1 MYSHSPLLCAVW
13 RNAEMFPDKAA
24 FIVDGIETDYSSL
37 ILNVRKAAGMLVRMG
52 LEAGDRIILSA
63 HKDIGF
69 IYVYLASH
77 MLGVTNVIVDAAG
90 NEERLH
96 YIEEKVKPQY
106 CFGYKSGK
114 CPSEDFAVMDLDATA
129 PYEGE
134 ASSSLSEDSIAEI
147 LFTTGTTG
155 TPKAACLSYRNIF
168 ASASNINEFIRN
180 TAEDVE
186 ILALPICHSFGL
198 GRIRCNLL
206 KGATVVLMGSFANV
220 RLFFKNIEQ
229 YHATGFAV
237 VPAAWAYIRKI
248 SGTRIGKYAVQIR
261 YIEIGSAA
269 MPLEV
274 KKEMLRLFPNT
285 RICMHYGLTESS
297 RSAFMEF
304 HDTEHLESVGRPV
317 SSVKIKI
324 LDENGREV
332 SAGENGEICVEG
344 NIVMSHYLDAEDDE
358 NAFWGSCFRTGDYG
372 YADED
377 GYIYLLGRQK
387 ELINVGG
394 KKVCP
399 MEVEEV
405 VCGLGVGDC
414 VCVAVPDKEGIWG
427 ERVKCYILRGSTD
440 LTFEEIAG
448 KLSSVLEVY
457 KRPVEYEWIEKIPMT
472 ASGKKQRIQLK

>member
-24 FIVDGIETDYSSL
+24 FIVDGVETSYSSL
-37 ILNVRKAAGMLVRMG
+37 VVNVRKAAGMLVEKG
-52 LEAGDRIILSA
+52 LKTGDRIILSA
-63 HKDIGF
+63 HKDIRF

-77 MLGVTNVIVDAAG
+77 ILGVTNVIVDAAS
-90 NEERLH
+90 NEERLR
-96 YIEEKVKPQY
+96 YVEERVKPKY

-114 CPSEDFAVMDLDATA
+114 CPSEDFAAMDLEAMM
-129 PYEGE
+129 PYEE
-134 ASSSLSEDSIAEI
+134 KAAPLLSEDSVAEI

-155 TPKAACLSYRNIF
+155 NPKGACLSYRNIF

-180 TAEDVE
+180 RAEDIEV
-186 ILALPICHSFGL
+186 LALPICHSFGL

-229 YHATGFAV
+229 YHATGFGV

-248 SGTRIGKYAVQIR
+248 SGTRIGKYAEQIR

-274 KKEMLRLFPNT
+274 KEEMLRLFPDT

-297 RSAFMEF
+297 RSAFVEF
-304 HDTEHLESVGRPV
+304 HDTKHLESVGKPV

-324 LDENGREV
+324 MDENGKEV
-332 SAGENGEICVEG
+332 LIGDQGEICVEG
-344 NIVMSHYLDAEDDE
+344 DIVMSHYLDVDDDR

-372 YADED
+372 YADKD
-377 GYIYLLGRQK
+377 GYIYLMGRRK

-394 KKVCP
+394 KKVSP
-399 MEVEEV
+399 IEVEDA
-405 VCGLGVGDC
+405 VCSLGVGDC
-414 VCVAVPDKEGIWG
+414 VCVAVPDKEGMWG
-427 ERVKCYILRGSTD
+427 ERVKCYILRGSTH
-440 LTFEEIAG
+440 LTFEEIDD
-448 KLSSVLEVY
+448 KLSSMLEVY
-457 KRPVEYEWIEKIPMT
+457 KRPVEYEWIENIPMT

>member
-13 RNAEMFPDKAA
+13 RNAEICPDKAA
-24 FIVDGIETDYSSL
+24 FIVDGVETSYSSL
-37 ILNVRKAAGMLVRMG
+37 VMNVRKAAGMLAGMG
-52 LEAGDRIILSA
+52 LEPGDRIILSA
-63 HKDIGF
+63 HKDIRF

-77 MLGVTNVIVDAAG
+77 MLGVTNVIVDAAS

-96 YIEEKVKPQY
+96 YIEERVKPRY
-106 CFGYKSGK
+106 CFGYKSEE
-114 CPSEDFAVMDLDATA
+114 CPSEDFAVMNLENIA
-129 PYEGE
+129 PYEGKRVP
-134 ASSSLSEDSIAEI
+134 SLSESSIAEI

-155 TPKAACLSYRNIF
+155 TPKGACLSYRNIF
-168 ASASNINEFIRN
+168 ASAVNINEFIRN

-186 ILALPICHSFGL
+186 ILALPVCHSFGL

-229 YHATGFAV
+229 YHVTGFGV

-248 SGTRIGKYAVQIR
+248 SGTRISKYAGQIR

-269 MPLEV
+269 MSLEV
-274 KKEMLRLFPNT
+274 KKEVLRLFPDT

-297 RSAFMEF
+297 RSAFVEF
-304 HDTEHLESVGRPV
+304 HDANHLESVGRPV
-317 SSVKIKI
+317 ASVQVKI

-332 SAGENGEICVEG
+332 PVGEKGEICVEG
-344 NIVMSHYLDAEDDE
+344 EIVMSHYLNADDNE
-358 NAFWGSCFRTGDYG
+358 NAFWGSYFRTGDYG

-387 ELINVGG
+387 ELINIGG
-394 KKVCP
+394 KKVSP
-399 MEVEEV
+399 VEVEEA

-414 VCVAVPDKEGIWG
+414 ICVAVSDKEGIWG
-427 ERVKCYILRGSTD
+427 ERVKCYILKGSTD

-448 KLSSVLEVY
+448 RLSSMLEVY
-457 KRPVEYEWIEKIPMT
+457 KRPVEYEWIERIPMT
-472 ASGKKQRIQLK
+472 ASGKKQRVQLK